1 MTTSAAVSTPQSR
14 VPVQWL
20 PLLRLSAVVIL
31 VLVDICFVL
40 GIPYF
45 YTHLTTLC
53 TLPNCAP
60 LVLTANDVTML
71 EAAGLTASAYAL
83 IQIGIEVANLIFV
96 NLFCIYYL
104 RRLITHWLGYVASLM
119 FIVFILQANVVW
131 SLFDAFPQYFFLGDL
146 LFDIAGTSMFTMLY
160 ILPSGRFV
168 PRWSFLFMLLGLW
181 EMWTRSIA
189 SYYPESF
196 SGTQPSQFL
205 GPFTSS
211 LLFGLAFQAYR
222 YVRVST
228 ATERKQTRWVLA
240 AMLSFISGIFGW
252 GFFMEYL
259 AYEPDAPRVWIHL
272 IVMPVLMVISTVPVT
287 LALTLSIVEHRLW
300 EIDLII
306 NRTLV
311 YAVLTAVVVIMYFFA
326 LSLLNL
332 SLGVTSTVLTSLIM
346 TAILVV
352 SFQWLRDYVQRFVN
366 RLMFGQR
373 GEPQAVMLELSRQ
386 LHAAVLPQELLETS
400 VTTITRTLKLPYA
413 AIAVWRGGER
423 VMQIESGTNRTPTRS
438 LPLVYQNE
446 TVGELVIGQRSPG
459 EALNRAD
466 QVVLEGIAQQL
477 GAVVFAVR
485 TQSDLQTARER
496 LVITREE
503 ERRRIRRDLHDGL
516 GPALASLPLRLDA
529 AIDLIDNQP
538 RAAVDLLDGVKRQTQ
553 ALVADVRRV
562 VHDLRPPA
570 LDELGLAA
578 ALRSALAQL
587 QTHPDGLRLTLDAD
601 GLPPDLPAA
610 AEAAAY
616 RIIMEA
622 VTNVFKHA
630 QATHC
635 RIVLRFERVPSRLTI
650 VVEDDGKGMPSV
662 VLPNVGLHSMRER
675 AEELGGTFHLQPRD
689 AGGTRITVALP
700 LSDTGGGL

>member
-311 YAVLTAVVVIMYFFA
+311 YAVLTAVIVIMYFFA
-326 LSLLNL
+326 LNLLNL

-386 LHAAVLPQELLETS
+386 LHAAVLPRELLETS
-400 VTTITRTLKLPYA
+400 VNTITRTLKLPYA

-423 VMQIESGTNRTPTRS
+423 VMQIESGTNRTPIRS
-438 LPLVYQNE
+438 LPLIYQNE

-459 EALNRAD
+459 EALNGAD
-466 QVVLEGIAQQL
+466 QVVLDGIAQQL

-529 AIDLIDNQP
+529 AIDLIDAQP

-578 ALRSALAQL
+578 ALQSALAQI
-587 QTHPDGLRLTLDAD
+587 QAHPDGLRLTLDAD
-601 GLPPDLPAA
+601 GLPADLPAA

-616 RIIMEA
+616 RITMEA
-622 VTNVFKHA
+622 VTNVLKHA
-630 QATHC
+630 RASHC
-635 RIVLRFERVPSRLTI
+635 RIVLRFERVPPRLTI
-650 VVEDDGKGMPSV
+650 VVEDDGKGMPAV

-675 AEELGGTFHLQPRD
+675 AEELGGTFHIQPRD
-689 AGGTRITVALP
+689 AGGTRINVTLP
-700 LSDTGGGL
+700 LPDSGGAV